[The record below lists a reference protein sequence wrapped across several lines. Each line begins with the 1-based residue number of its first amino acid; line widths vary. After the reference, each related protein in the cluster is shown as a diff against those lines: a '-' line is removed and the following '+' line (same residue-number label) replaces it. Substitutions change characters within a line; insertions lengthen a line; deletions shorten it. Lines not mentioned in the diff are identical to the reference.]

1 MAYVG
6 AVGIITSFPNCGEK
20 HCVACDHW
28 TGGRDIGYN
37 GTAATSRSGAESFC
51 ALKKNNTF
59 IDYAGTSST
68 TNSNNANK

>member
-1 MAYVG
+1 MAFVG

-37 GTAATSRSGAESFC
+37 GTAATSRSGAEAFC
-51 ALKKNNTF
+51 VLNKNNTTPM
-59 IDYAGTSST
+59 YGC
-68 TNSNNANK
+68 NNFKKWSYLK